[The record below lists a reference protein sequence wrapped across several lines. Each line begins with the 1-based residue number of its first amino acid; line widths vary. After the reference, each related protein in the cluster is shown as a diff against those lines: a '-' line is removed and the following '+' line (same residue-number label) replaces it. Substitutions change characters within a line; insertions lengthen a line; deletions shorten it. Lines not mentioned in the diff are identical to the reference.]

1 MKEHNDTRAFLV
13 ALFVA
18 DWEAL
23 RVVSLL
29 QSRESGRRIITP
41 MEAAEIFFGRE
52 TSDELLWCFLFLLQE
67 RHKTVSFLATRA
79 NTMSVDEAVCYLLQV
94 RGKQCGWFVY
104 HAARIA
110 FAKAA

>member
-1 MKEHNDTRAFLV
+1 METHSDTRFFLS
-13 ALFVA
+13 ALFAA
-18 DWEAL
+18 DKKAL
-23 RVVSLL
+23 GIVVLL
-29 QSRESGRRIITP
+29 QGESRGKRAITP
-41 MEAAEIFFGRE
+41 GEAAEMFFGRG